1 MSGGKEQDEE
11 FATVAAN
18 FLSTATVLRS
28 SGTSGGSIKA
38 VHQRSA
44 NKSHQSI
51 EQLSEIKS
59 KKVTKTNKKKSSNQ
73 HESIIDDLQRTILKR
88 KGQSKIQT
96 DFLVTRAIFFLL
108 VKKSQIFVQIS
119 VFFNV
124 KILVVQVENLLVIS
138 HFFAG
143 FWGVTEE
150 NDQRSQYM
158 MTYRLPR
165 TVNAPIHRLTIH

>member
-51 EQLSEIKS
+51 EQLSE
-59 KKVTKTNKKKSSNQ
+59 KKSSNQ

-96 DFLVTRAIFFLL
+96 DFLVTRAFFFFASQ
-108 VKKSQIFVQIS
+108 KSQIFVQIS
-119 VFFNV
+119 VFLNV

-143 FWGVTEE
+143 FWVSRRKMISDLNIWWRTGCPG
-150 NDQRSQYM
+150 
-158 MTYRLPR
+158 LPMH
-165 TVNAPIHRLTIH
+165 PFIG